1 MKIHYSSKTNEWY
14 TPQPLYD
21 KLNAKYNFNLDPCAT
36 SENAK
41 CDKYFTKEDNG
52 LIQQWDGNVFV
63 NPPYGREIKQWV
75 EKAYEEWLRDKNR
88 VIVMLIPARTDTRYW
103 HDWIFPYASDITFIK
118 GRIKFGGSNKD
129 APFPSAI
136 VVFGGELS
144 VAKIK
149 ENI

>member
-1 MKIHYSSKTNEWY
+1 MKVHYSSKTNEWY

-21 KLNAKYNFNLDPCAT
+21 KLNAKYKFNLDPCAT

-52 LIQQWDGNVFV
+52 LIQQW
-63 NPPYGREIKQWV
+63 V
-75 EKAYEEWLRDKNR
+75 EKAYQEWLRDKNR

-103 HDWIFPYASDITFIK
+103 L
-118 GRIKFGGSNKD
+118 GGSNKD

-144 VAKIK
+144 VAKHLNEHSECERK
-149 ENI
+149 ENKI